1 MTSNKRFYWL
11 KLMKD
16 FFSQPKIK
24 KLRKIAGGDTYTII
38 YLKLQLISID
48 NNATIEYQGIEPTF
62 EEEMALTIDEDVD
75 NVSVT
80 LNYLMSQGLIVK
92 ESETT
97 YVLTETM
104 NLIGSEN
111 KSTERVRKLRERK
124 KDIES
129 VTNQQLCNA
138 DVTLCNTN
146 VTPCNVCVTTCNT
159 EIEIEKEIELDKE
172 LELEIEKESDKCAD
186 AQSKPKR
193 KVFVKPT
200 SDQIIEYCNSIGHGE
215 FDADEFID
223 YYESKDWKV
232 GRERMKDWKATVRN
246 WIRRR
251 EKNQNQYS
259 HMEQKTHDWRPF

>member
-1 MTSNKRFYWL
+1 M

-111 KSTERVRKLRERK
+111 KSTERVRKLREKK
-124 KDIES
+124 KDSES

-138 DVTLCNTN
+138 DVTICNAN

-159 EIEIEKEIELDKE
+159 EIEKEIELDKE

-186 AQSKPKR
+186 SQSKPKR

>member
-1 MTSNKRFYWL
+1 
-11 KLMKD
+11 MKD

-48 NNATIEYQGIEPTF
+48 NNATIEFQGIEPTF

-124 KDIES
+124 KDSES
-129 VTNQQLCNA
+129 VTNQQLCNT
-138 DVTLCNTN
+138 D

-215 FDADEFID
+215 FDADEFIY

-259 HMEQKTHDWRPF
+259 HMEQKTYDWRPF

>member
-1 MTSNKRFYWL
+1 MSNSKRFYWL

-38 YLKLQLISID
+38 YLKLQLLSID

-80 LNYLMSQGLIVK
+80 LTYLISQNLIVK
-92 ESETT
+92 ESETK
-97 YVLTETM
+97 YVLTETL

-111 KSTERVRKLRERK
+111 KSTERVRKLRERQK
-124 KDIES
+124 GVGS

-138 DVTLCNTN
+138 DVTQCNAVVTN
-146 VTPCNVCVTTCNT
+146 CNT

-172 LELEIEKESDKCAD
+172 LELEIEKESDKCTY
-186 AQSKPKR
+186 AQSSTKR
-193 KVFVKPT
+193 KIFVKPT
-200 SDQIIEYCNSIGHGE
+200 ADQVIEYCNSIGHGE

-251 EKNQNQYS
+251 EKSQNQYS
-259 HMEQKTHDWRPF
+259 HQEKIMHDWRPF

>member
-1 MTSNKRFYWL
+1 M

-38 YLKLQLISID
+38 YLKLQLLSID

-80 LNYLMSQGLIVK
+80 LTYLISQNLIVK
-92 ESETT
+92 ESETK
-97 YVLTETM
+97 YVLTETL

-111 KSTERVRKLRERK
+111 KSTERVRKLRERQK
-124 KDIES
+124 GVES

-138 DVTLCNTN
+138 DVTICNAN

-159 EIEIEKEIELDKE
+159 EIEKEIELDKE

-186 AQSKPKR
+186 SQSKPKR